1 MTDSW
6 YVACHFD
13 AVGQSHPGHLA
24 ERGIRFFRSRSVDA
38 HADPSTLGASLQGGC
53 VFLVDLA
60 LSPVADQLIESRH
73 IQFNNDSRLI
83 RCGKILNYKLN
94 TKIIRGQGGLTEE
107 TKNS

>member
-13 AVGQSHPGHLA
+13 PVGQSHPGHLA

-38 HADPSTLGASLQGGC
+38 HTDPSTLGASLQGGC
-53 VFLVDLA
+53 VFLVDLT

-73 IQFNNDSRLI
+73 IKVNNDSRLI
-83 RCGKILNYKLN
+83 HAEKY
-94 TKIIRGQGGLTEE
+94 
-107 TKNS
+107 

>member
-1 MTDSW
+1 MADSW

-24 ERGIRFFRSRSVDA
+24 ERGIWFFRSRSVDA

-73 IQFNNDSRLI
+73 IKANNDSRLM
-83 RCGKILNYKLN
+83 RERKNVKPKI
-94 TKIIRGQGGLTEE
+94 
-107 TKNS
+107 